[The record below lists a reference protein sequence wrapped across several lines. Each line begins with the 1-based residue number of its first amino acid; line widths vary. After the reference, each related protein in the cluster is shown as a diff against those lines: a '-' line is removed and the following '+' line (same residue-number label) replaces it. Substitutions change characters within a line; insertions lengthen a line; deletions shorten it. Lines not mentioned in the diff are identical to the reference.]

1 MQENEDPILVGR
13 VGGVYGVRGWLKIDS
28 YTRPKENIFTYSP
41 WLVREDSDWQKVEIE
56 EFQQRGSGRLLV
68 KMVGIDTPEQAREYT
83 GRDIAVVQEQF
94 PALTAGEF
102 YWHDLIGLEVINQD
116 QVNLGK
122 ISEIFETGANDVLV
136 VKKTGDKITKTLI
149 PLVMDVF
156 VKKVDLI
163 AKTMHVEW
171 QSED

>member
-1 MQENEDPILVGR
+1 MQENEAPILVGR

-41 WLVREDSDWQKVEIE
+41 WLVRVDSGWQKVEIE

-94 PALTAGEF
+94 PALTEGEF

-163 AKTMHVEW
+163 AKTMLVEW

>member
-13 VGGVYGVRGWLKIDS
+13 FVGVYGVQGWLKIDS
-28 YTRPKENIFTYSP
+28 YTRPKDNIFTYSP
-41 WLVREDSDWQKVEIE
+41 WFVRVDRDWQKVEIE
-56 EFQQRGSGRLLV
+56 EFQQRGSGQLLV
-68 KMVGIDTPEQAREYT
+68 KMVGTNTPEQARVYT
-83 GRDIAVVQEQF
+83 SCDIAVVQQQF
-94 PALTAGEF
+94 PALKEGEF

-116 QVNLGK
+116 QLNLGK
-122 ISEIFETGANDVLV
+122 ISDILETGANDVLV
-136 VKKTGDKITKTLI
+136 VKKTCDKITKTLI